1 MKKLLVLM
9 MALVMTLSLAACGGD
24 KNPTAATPATTPDT
38 TPSSSAPNTS
48 ESIDF
53 VEFTG
58 NGLSFALPIDFEY
71 VQTDENTGG
80 MIFAN
85 EERTAVVTVGVKT
98 EDAGTSAD
106 ITDDLLLAALSA
118 GGLSDATLNSS
129 GAVEQDG
136 GTSVVGFGKGTMK
149 NGTVMN
155 SVLQYFY
162 PADGV
167 YHVIS
172 YLYAVDAGSSLDD
185 NIELVLSTVKSAK
198 E

>member
-9 MALVMTLSLAACGGD
+9 MIFVMTLSLAACGGD
-24 KNPTAATPATTPDT
+24 ENPTATTPDT

-58 NGLSFALPIDFEY
+58 NGLSFALPADFEY
-71 VQTDENTGG
+71 VQTDESTGG
-80 MIFAN
+80 MIFSN
-85 EERTAVVTVGVKT
+85 EDRNAVVTVGPWT

-106 ITDDLLLAALSA
+106 ITDDVLLASLTA
-118 GGLSDATLNSS
+118 GGLSDATLESS
-129 GAVEQDG
+129 GSVEQDS
-136 GTSVVGFGKGTMK
+136 GTAVVGFGKGTMK
-149 NGTVMN
+149 NGMDMN
-155 SVLQYFY
+155 AVVEFFF
-162 PADGV
+162 PADGG
-167 YHVIS
+167 YHAIS

-185 NIELVLSTVKSAK
+185 NIELVLSTVKTAK